1 MTTDSNVPDVFQDIL
16 SQAQQMP
23 DPSAGP
29 TLTNTDEMDPKLE
42 RMLRMCAVA
51 GKFSSTLALKPIRA
65 EIVDDPNLEA
75 PAWSDAENIWFNAN
89 KLGEL
94 SDPEV
99 VVSIKGLI
107 LHETAHIMLTPRTG
121 SGLVKDIKAKD
132 LWRAFNA
139 LEDMRIE
146 TFMTA
151 RFSNVDDWLMATI
164 AQHLLSH
171 PKMYSVAFPILVGRR
186 YLPQAVRNE
195 VRRLYEKPKD
205 IPEITS
211 LVDEYIQMNLGDS
224 KNYTRALEII
234 TRFNELVDSIQNQN
248 PNEPWSPSGWNRIP
262 DPNSHEHRGEGEYKS
277 SSNKP
282 MNKGD
287 QDKVIA
293 RVQRSMANDASDEP
307 SDSDG
312 EDGKSYA
319 PPTNATNDGDT
330 EGDGASGSSDGQSV
344 LQDLLK
350 KQVDDVLKRKSK
362 EIQNNIKQ
370 FTGEVELNGK
380 PMKAP
385 KRAASWDY
393 AASPE
398 AVQAVKSFAREL
410 TLLRAEHDP
419 GWDRRTE
426 QGKLNVQRYATG
438 CEVDEAFDEWNL
450 GREDAVDIE
459 CYIAL
464 DTSPSMGSMMQGA
477 YESMWAIKRSM
488 DKIGASTTVVNFS
501 SVTELLYSSDERAG
515 HKYRYGGMGSSTE
528 PLKSI
533 QYGRSVLANS
543 KRAIKIFI
551 AITDGWWYE
560 DAPANDIIRHLRK
573 AGVITALAYIS
584 GKDWN
589 GNVMKPNEID
599 SHGCEVAVNVTDMP
613 DLFKLAKGMVKA
625 GIARNLSK

>member
-1 MTTDSNVPDVFQDIL
+1 MSNDNIPDVFADIL
-16 SQAQQMP
+16 EQAQQLP

-42 RMLRMCAVA
+42 RLLRMCAVA

-65 EIVDDPNLEA
+65 DIVDDPNLDA

-151 RFSNVDDWLMATI
+151 RFSNVDEWLMATI

-171 PKMYSVAFPILVGRR
+171 PKMYSVAFPILVGRK

-211 LVDEYIQMNLGDS
+211 LVDEYVQMNLGDS
-224 KNYTRALEII
+224 KNYARALEII
-234 TRFNELVDSIQNQN
+234 TRFNELVDSIQNQD
-248 PNEPWSPSGWNRIP
+248 PNQPWSPSGWNRIP
-262 DPNSHEHRGEGEYKS
+262 DPNAHEHRGEGEYKS

-282 MNKGD
+282 MSKAD
-287 QDKVIA
+287 QDNIIK
-293 RVQRSMANDASDEP
+293 RVQKSMAGDNADGEEG
-307 SDSDG
+307 G

-319 PPTNATNDGDT
+319 PPTNSTDGESESAGGGANGG
-330 EGDGASGSSDGQSV
+330 EGDSV
-344 LQDLLK
+344 LTDLLK

-380 PMKAP
+380 PMKSP
-385 KRAASWDY
+385 KRATSWDY

-501 SVTELLYSSDERAG
+501 SVTELLYSSDERASY
-515 HKYRYGGMGSSTE
+515 KYRYGGMGSSTE

-560 DAPANDIIRHLRK
+560 DGPANDIIRHLRK

-589 GNVMKPNEID
+589 GNPHRVDQID

-625 GIARNLSK
+625 GIARNLSN